1 MEKKI
6 KLRDIT
12 VKQYIKRISKCK
24 GNCDKCLLNDV
35 HCGKKSLQCWITNKD
50 IYSDKFLDQE
60 VEIEVPELLTKEE
73 KAYLENFLKPYKY
86 RIFYIKKALNPFGDE
101 YLYLIGN
108 IGAFNSDYSSRGF
121 ILPMPGDKEYF
132 KGLELNKKYSL
143 LELGLYK
150 NKKIT
155 LTEFWNSE
163 DKLAIHCDTRKKADK
178 FIEKSNKTD
187 KWGDFGNCYGV
198 YKEKTCY
205 CNEARFDELEYC
217 RENNYTIYEFED
229 VDLEN

>member
-1 MEKKI
+1 MKKKI
-6 KLRDIT
+6 KLRDLT
-12 VKQYIKRISKCK
+12 EEQYKKWFKENCIYMNCK
-24 GNCDKCLLNDV
+24 TCPFRRAVCSLGNF
-35 HCGKKSLQCWITNKD
+35 CWVINKD
-50 IYSDKFLDQE
+50 LYTDKFLDQE
-60 VEIEVPELLTKEE
+60 FEIEVPELLTKEE
-73 KAYLENFLKPYKY
+73 KEYLENLLKPFKEVVD
-86 RIFYIKKALNPFGDE
+86 YIMKVRDN
-101 YLYLIGN
+101 YN
-108 IGAFNSDYSSRGF
+108 I
-121 ILPMPGDKEYF
+121 KEYIVIRICNGECITLPYF
-132 KGLELNKKYSL
+132 NYNEYYKNLEIEKEYTLKDLELFQSKY
-143 LELGLYK
+143 
-150 NKKIT
+150 KIT